1 MDIEKLMEAWK
12 MQLSDE
18 APYDGAIDIDSED
31 EFGIR

>member
-1 MDIEKLMEAWK
+1 MDIEKLMEARK

-31 EFGIR
+31 ESGIR